1 MKKFEQI
8 TKKEFINLNWNEVY
22 SYLLSKAE
30 YLNTLDDWNG
40 EKIEDEIRTL
50 ARIWNNEQT
59 CLSLLSKGEKGGS
72 KIDVYRLWETDFIGG
87 KTYGLGVEDDY
98 IIFKEYREEY
108 EAYREKQLQ
117 DFIAKQKNE
126 RH

>member
-8 TKKEFINLNWNEVY
+8 TKKEFINLAWNEIY
-22 SYLLSKAE
+22 SYLFSKAE
-30 YLNTLDDWNG
+30 YLNALNDWNG

-72 KIDVYRLWETDFIGG
+72 IIDVYPLWEADFIGG
-87 KTYGLGVEDDY
+87 KTYGLGIEDDY
-98 IIFKEYREEY
+98 IVFKEYREEY
-108 EAYREKQLQ
+108 DEYREKQLQ